1 MKTIKGLI
9 LRLLWGK
16 RVSAAN
22 AIADGIHAHGWLTTT
37 ATAALASKYL
47 LVTAGGTTAA
57 DASTAAIGVCYEVVT
72 ATDIANSIPVRVSAL
87 GVGPTKLMVASSDA
101 SGVIAAGALVAQAAA
116 GAVKAYTSGAGII
129 VGRALTASA
138 SAGDVLEVA
147 SCIANVASAA
157 AT

>member
-1 MKTIKGLI
+1 MKTLKGLI

-57 DASTAAIGVCYEVVT
+57 DATTAAIGFCYEVVT

-87 GVGPTKLMVASSDA
+87 GVGPTKLMVAGSTA
-101 SGVIAAGALVAQAAA
+101 SGVIAAGAVVAQDAA
-116 GAVKAYTSGAGII
+116 GTVKAYTSGAGIV
-129 VGRALTASA
+129 VGRALTAS
-138 SAGDVLEVA
+138 SVAGDVLEVA
-147 SCIANVASAA
+147 SCIANVVSAA

>member
-1 MKTIKGLI
+1 MKTLKGLI

-22 AIADGIHAHGWLTTT
+22 AIADGIHAHGWLTVT

-57 DASTAAIGVCYEVVT
+57 DATTAAIGVCYEAVT

-87 GVGPTKLMVASSDA
+87 GVGPTKLMVAGSTA
-101 SGVIAAGALVAQAAA
+101 SGVIAAGAVVAQDAA
-116 GAVKAYTSGAGII
+116 GTVKAYTSGAGIV
-129 VGRALTASA
+129 VGRALTAS
-138 SAGDVLEVA
+138 SVAGDVLEVA
-147 SCIANVASAA
+147 TCIAMPYPTAA
-157 AT
+157 A

>member
-1 MKTIKGLI
+1 MKTLKGLI

-22 AIADGIHAHGWLTTT
+22 AIADGIHAHGWLTVT
-37 ATAALASKYL
+37 ASAALASKYL

-87 GVGPTKLMVASSDA
+87 GVGPTKLMVAGSTA
-101 SGVIAAGALVAQAAA
+101 SGVIAAGAVVAQDAA
-116 GAVKAYTSGAGII
+116 GTVKAYTSGAGIV
-129 VGRALTASA
+129 VGRALTAS
-138 SAGDVLEVA
+138 SVAGDVLEVA
-147 SCIANVASAA
+147 SCIAMPYPTAAS
-157 AT
+157 